1 MTEPDNGNKYC
12 ILVVEDDESLRELI
26 GSTISK
32 SGYSILYVSDGTAAL
47 ARVAAGGVDALLID
61 QNLPDMSGREI
72 IESLNAQNNSVPFIV
87 MTGQGDERLA
97 VEMMRL
103 GATDYLVKDMDF
115 LDMLPVAVERLFKS
129 IATERALRESD
140 EDREKLREQLY
151 QTRKMEAIGQLAG
164 GIAHDFNN
172 LLGGII
178 GGAELLNL
186 EPLSE
191 NGRQMLDLILNAA
204 ERAADL
210 TDKLLAFSR
219 KRVHSRSTV
228 DCFQIINETVD
239 LLKHTIDR
247 NISIAIESCTDVST
261 ITGDPSQLQNSLMN
275 IGINAAQAMP
285 DGGVLKFKLD
295 SITLDNEYCAV
306 SPFALKPGLFVDI
319 AISDTGCGMTPDIM
333 SHIFEPFFTTKEQGK
348 GTGLG
353 LSAVY
358 GTVQDHGGA
367 ITVHSEVGVGTV
379 FHLYLPTSSE
389 LPQEVMTE
397 KNCPTGAGT
406 ILVIDDDELIRCTAS
421 ALLQSLGYAVMLAE
435 NGVEGVEKFKHMQSS
450 IDLVILDMIMPELG
464 GKEAFIKL
472 REINPGIPV
481 VIASGFSNP
490 EEMQSLKEKGVF
502 SFLPKPF
509 KKIELAEIVDNALR
523 GKKNASE
530 ERYDQ

>member
-1 MTEPDNGNKYC
+1 MTEPENRDKYC
-12 ILVVEDDESLRELI
+12 ILIVEDDESLRELI
-26 GSTISK
+26 QSTIAK
-32 SGYSILYVSDGTAAL
+32 SGYSTLSVSDGASAIT
-47 ARVAAGGVDALLID
+47 RVAAGGIDALLLD

-72 IESLNAQNNSVPFIV
+72 IESLGVNNVSMPFIV

-115 LDMLPVAVERLFKS
+115 LDMLPVAVDRLFKS

-140 EDREKLREQLY
+140 ADREKLKEQLY

-191 NGRQMLDLILNAA
+191 NGRQMLDLILKAA

-219 KRVHSRSTV
+219 KRVHSSSTV
-228 DCFQIINETVD
+228 DCFKIINETVE

-247 NISIAIESCTDVST
+247 NISITIESCSNITM
-261 ITGDPSQLQNSLMN
+261 ITGDASQLQNSLMN
-275 IGINAAQAMP
+275 IGINAAHAMP
-285 DGGVLKFKLD
+285 NGGVLRFQLD
-295 SITLDNEYCAV
+295 SIALNDEYCTA

-319 AISDTGCGMTPDIM
+319 AISDTGCGMTPDVL
-333 SHIFEPFFTTKEQGK
+333 SRIFEPFFTTKEQGK

-367 ITVHSEVGVGTV
+367 ITVYSEVGVGTV

-389 LPQEVMTE
+389 LPEEDLT
-397 KNCPTGAGT
+397 KKSCPTGSGT

-421 ALLQSLGYAVMLAE
+421 ALLQSLGYSVILAE
-435 NGVEGVEKFKHMQSS
+435 NGIEGVEKFKEMQSS
-450 IDLVILDMIMPELG
+450 INLVILDMIMPEMG
-464 GKEAFIKL
+464 GKEAFIML

-481 VIASGFSNP
+481 VIASGFSKP
-490 EEMQSLKEKGVF
+490 EEMLSLKEQGVF

-509 KKIELAEIVDNALR
+509 KKMELADIVYNVLHSKR
-523 GKKNASE
+523 S
-530 ERYDQ
+530 

>member
-1 MTEPDNGNKYC
+1 MTDPENRNKYC
-12 ILVVEDDESLRELI
+12 ILIVEDDESLRELI
-26 GSTISK
+26 QSTIAK
-32 SGYSILYVSDGTAAL
+32 SRYSTLSVSDGTSAI
-47 ARVAAGGVDALLID
+47 ARVTSGGVDALLLD
-61 QNLPDMSGREI
+61 QHLPDMNGREV
-72 IESLNAQNNSVPFIV
+72 IEILASNNVAMPFIV

-115 LDMLPVAVERLFKS
+115 LDMLPVAVDRLFKS

-140 EDREKLREQLY
+140 ADREKLREQLY

-191 NGRQMLDLILNAA
+191 NGRQMLDLILKAA

-219 KRVHSRSTV
+219 KRVHTRTSV
-228 DCFQIINETVD
+228 DCFKIINETVD

-247 NISIAIESCTDVST
+247 NINISVESCSNVIT
-261 ITGDPSQLQNSLMN
+261 ITGDASQLQNSLMN
-275 IGINAAQAMP
+275 IGINAAHAMP

-295 SITLDNEYCAV
+295 SIILGDDYCTA
-306 SPFALKPGLFVDI
+306 SPFSLKPGLFVDI
-319 AISDTGCGMTPDIM
+319 AISDTGSGMPPDVL
-333 SHIFEPFFTTKEQGK
+333 SRIFEPFFTTKEQGK

-367 ITVHSEVGVGTV
+367 ITVYSEVGVGSV
-379 FHLYLPTSSE
+379 FHLYLPTSSN
-389 LPQEVMTE
+389 LPQEDFTQ
-397 KNCPTGAGT
+397 KNCPTGTGT

-421 ALLQSLGYAVMLAE
+421 ALLQSLGYSVILAE
-435 NGVEGVEKFKHMQSS
+435 NGIEGIGKFKEMQSS
-450 IDLVILDMIMPELG
+450 ISLVILDMIMPEMG
-464 GKEAFIKL
+464 GKEAFVKL

-481 VIASGFSNP
+481 VIASGFSKP
-490 EEMQSLKEKGVF
+490 EEMQALKEQGVF

-509 KKIELAEIVDNALR
+509 KKTELAEIVYNVLF
-523 GKKNASE
+523 GKKNS
-530 ERYDQ
+530 